1 MESTNQRV
9 TCAGISLGVIM
20 TMIQT
25 TGKIMRLIGNI
36 MDKIK
41 ERDMEKFKE
50 IILNSIEQKNSW
62 GKNELK
68 AMIETT
74 WNTMKSI
81 IGEEG

>member
-1 MESTNQRV
+1 
-9 TCAGISLGVIM
+9 
-20 TMIQT
+20 
-25 TGKIMRLIGNI
+25 